1 MGSRIE
7 RNCTKQRVVCYN
19 AAMDVLDQLRS
30 AALALSDSE
39 RATLAAELIDSLDP
53 SFDLDHESVWSEEI
67 ARRIA
72 ALDSGQAKTIPW
84 DEVRA
89 RMTGQ

>member
-1 MGSRIE
+1 
-7 RNCTKQRVVCYN
+7 
-19 AAMDVLDQLRS
+19 MDALDQLRA
-30 AALALSDSE
+30 AALALPDGD

-53 SFDLDHESVWSEEI
+53 GLDVDYESAWSEEI

-72 ALDSGQAKTIPW
+72 ALDSGQARTVPW

-89 RMTGQ
+89 RMTGR

>member
-1 MGSRIE
+1 
-7 RNCTKQRVVCYN
+7 
-19 AAMDVLDQLRS
+19 MDALDQLRS
-30 AALALSDSE
+30 AALALSDIE

-53 SFDLDHESVWSEEI
+53 GFDVDHESAWSEEI

-84 DEVRA
+84 EEVRA
-89 RMTGQ
+89 RMAGR

>member
-1 MGSRIE
+1 
-7 RNCTKQRVVCYN
+7 
-19 AAMDVLDQLRS
+19 MDALDQLRA
-30 AALALSDSE
+30 AALALPDGD

-53 SFDLDHESVWSEEI
+53 GFDVDYESAWSEEI

-72 ALDSGQAKTIPW
+72 ALDSGQARTVPW

-89 RMTGQ
+89 RMTGR

>member
-1 MGSRIE
+1 ME
-7 RNCTKQRVVCYN
+7 RCYN
-19 AAMDVLDQLRS
+19 AAMDALDQLRS
-30 AALALSDSE
+30 AALSLPDSD

-53 SFDLDHESVWSEEI
+53 GFDVDHEAAWSEEI

-72 ALDSGQAKTIPW
+72 ALDSGQAMTIPW

-89 RMTGQ
+89 RMTGR